1 MKNFLYWLPR
11 VLSVLFIIFI
21 SVFALDAFGEPKWFL
36 ALIMHLVPSFVLII
50 LTAIAWKN
58 ERLGGSLFIAAGLLT
73 LVFSVFESLVI
84 SVPTM
89 IIGILFLI

>member
-21 SVFALDAFGEPKWFL
+21 SVFALDVFGEPKWFL

-73 LVFSVFESLVI
+73 LVFSVFESLII